1 MSTSL
6 LYYENPSLSIEER
19 WLLWQWSQ
27 RIGIEQA
34 VTCSVRELGEQLG
47 MTLRQVQKALTLLKE
62 KGFII
67 ATSQPNGRG
76 RPSYEYLF
84 SSLIKE
90 KLLEL
95 AYPESAFLKLVKQ
108 LGNVDGD
115 RCDVIAGQTKAT
127 TPVTS
132 SYTKVKVAPLQHSN
146 ESSAHEESLASTAYD
161 SCLNDPIRKTSLSLA
176 SRWVLMV
183 KLAHADLAGTVVGLS
198 HRRLQHLTGLSL
210 SGLRDQRGKLFEL
223 GILAEYHFGRGSGR
237 GVKDSNK
244 VSYYRFDLGHPIF
257 DSQARLAIQLTI
269 LPTRKESRST
279 ALFDGIVDA
288 MFVAAQAI
296 SDPEQSGTLA
306 SAEELLPPLSYIEPL
321 AGWLVK
327 EYNAASAAWLLE
339 RVHFYAIS
347 LLSTVWQ
354 RLAENK
360 AGPKTPVEVIFQ
372 KIYEELPKERL
383 SIPLAPHITI
393 DSPCEDEANQLENE
407 NIQEKHSLIATLIY
421 ALAHHVALEL
431 QYDLGKLMFKHGYTY
446 SSLMDFHIVPF
457 RSDPTSLH
465 TETLKYRPV
474 RLCGFVS
481 RDHPDAFK
489 KAEVL
494 IIDYFN
500 RRVFM
505 DLGAQLRRFE
515 RSSSMSKTAKPF
527 LPHDAVLVLA
537 SKTPLG
543 LGGKSS
549 PFK

>member
-6 LYYENPSLSIEER
+6 LFYEDPSLSIEER

-27 RIGIEQA
+27 RIGMDQK
-34 VTCSVRELGEQLG
+34 VTRSVRELGEQLG
-47 MTLRQVQKALTLLKE
+47 MTLRQVQKALTLLKG

-67 ATSQPNGRG
+67 ATAQPYGRG
-76 RPSYEYLF
+76 RPSYEYRL
-84 SSLIKE
+84 SPLLKE
-90 KLLEL
+90 KLLESTC
-95 AYPESAFLKLVKQ
+95 PESPFIEQVKQ
-108 LGNVDGD
+108 LGNVDEIRRND
-115 RCDVIAGQTKAT
+115 LVDQTKAT

-132 SYTKVKVAPLQHSN
+132 SHAKVSVAPLQHSN
-146 ESSAHEESLASTAYD
+146 KSSTHEDSLASPAYD
-161 SCLNDPIRKTSLSLA
+161 SLLSNPVRKTSLSLA

-183 KLAHADLAGTVVGLS
+183 KLAHADLVGTVVGLS
-198 HRRLQHLTGLSL
+198 HRRLQHLTGLSI
-210 SGLRDQRGKLFEL
+210 SGLRDQRGKLFEM

-237 GVKDSNK
+237 GVKNSNK

-279 ALFDGIVDA
+279 ALFDGIVDV

-306 SAEELLPPLSYIEPL
+306 SVKELLPPLSYIEPL

-347 LLSTVWQ
+347 LLSTSWQ

-383 SIPLAPHITI
+383 SIPLAPHIII

-407 NIQEKHSLIATLIY
+407 NGQEKLSLLATLIY

-431 QYDLGKLMFKHGYTY
+431 QYKLGKLMFKHGYTDF
-446 SSLMDFHIVPF
+446 SVMDFHIVPF
-457 RSDPTSLH
+457 RTDPTFLH
-465 TETLKYRPV
+465 KETLKYKPV

-481 RDHPDAFK
+481 RHHPDSFK
-489 KAEVL
+489 KAEAP
-494 IIDYFN
+494 IFGYFD
-500 RRVFM
+500 RRVPM
-505 DLGAQLRRFE
+505 VLGAQLRRFQ
-515 RSSSMSKTAKPF
+515 RSSSMSKTMKPL
-527 LPHDAVLVLA
+527 LPDDVVLVIAPKNA
-537 SKTPLG
+537 SKYCWQ
-543 LGGKSS
+543 KA
-549 PFK
+549 PFI